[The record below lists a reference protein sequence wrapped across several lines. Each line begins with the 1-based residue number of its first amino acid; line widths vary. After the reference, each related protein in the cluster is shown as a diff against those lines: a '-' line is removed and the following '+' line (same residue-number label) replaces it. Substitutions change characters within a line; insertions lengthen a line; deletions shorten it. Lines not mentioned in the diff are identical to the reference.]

1 MKSCGTLIRRGGAWS
16 SYTSIRAAVERLA
29 AVVLVLPLAA
39 CSSTASIDRSATRTG
54 ASADDAFVFPP
65 VGGPSIV
72 GVIQGKRSGGIYQEV
87 LLGTDAVTPGQNQIQ
102 VTVYENNAP
111 LVNPYPRIAAE
122 MRGALPG
129 VRMVRS
135 PYYVQNR
142 YGPFGYAFG
151 HSGARDLCLFG
162 WQSIRTR
169 ATPMTKQGGIDVRVR
184 VCETGAT
191 EQKLLSIMYGY
202 TIDAFISSQRWN
214 PYGDPLPPA
223 TELGQRAGNIYPAG
237 PDHPGNQPLRLGPD
251 GHKHPSLP
259 KRRLRSQTRHR
270 QNRAGRRFRHLL
282 LLPATNPEFLPYR
295 LRRSRCPPQRIDHDS
310 SKFFK
315 L

>member
-1 MKSCGTLIRRGGAWS
+1 
-16 SYTSIRAAVERLA
+16 
-29 AVVLVLPLAA
+29 
-39 CSSTASIDRSATRTG
+39 
-54 ASADDAFVFPP
+54 

-122 MRGALPG
+122 MREALPG

-223 TELGQRAGNIYPAG
+223 AELGQHAGNIYPAG
-237 PDHPGNQPLRLGPD
+237 PDHFATVTAPIPAAPTEARRAQARIPAETQASEPNATPPEPRGPQVPAPPIAASDEPGVPVISAPPVPLP
-251 GHKHPSLP
+251 
-259 KRRLRSQTRHR
+259 
-270 QNRAGRRFRHLL
+270 
-282 LLPATNPEFLPYR
+282 PAE
-295 LRRSRCPPQRIDHDS
+295 D
-310 SKFFK
+310 
-315 L
+315 